1 MTTRNIPLSA
11 LAAALAATMMLTAC
25 DQPSR
30 SGSAATPPRTA
41 DKLAAS
47 TDKLAASTE
56 NAAAKVADATDD
68 AAVTTK
74 VKTALLAEPGLRS
87 LEIHVDTKDGVVTL
101 SGTPDSATSRDRAK
115 EVTLGVAGVKNVVDQ
130 MRTKS

>member
-1 MTTRNIPLSA
+1 MTIRNIPLSA

-56 NAAAKVADATDD
+56 NAVAKVADATDD